1 MKKTRNIF
9 LIAFS
14 SVLVFFATGC
24 RHTGPVTKYGVQY
37 QTKYGVE
44 YQTRYGVPA
53 TYIMKTNKQT
63 KDTKSIKKMIIP
75 YKEKHA

>member
-14 SVLVFFATGC
+14 SALVFFATGC
-24 RHTGPVTKYGVQY
+24 RNTGPV
-37 QTKYGVE
+37 TKYGVE

-63 KDTKSIKKMIIP
+63 KETKNIKKLIIP
-75 YKEKHA
+75 YKEKHV